1 MERYRIISLVDITRS
16 MASRSETDKIKIGQQ
31 SNFNSLIQAI
41 GIRANID
48 WDRDPKAHDGRL
60 PDPLEGAAA
69 YWVWE
74 FNTEKDSIFLKNDDP
89 VWLLKEDIHGVPIVS
104 GLNNTVEIIPAVFQ
118 TKGDKQNIWIDKIN

>member
-16 MASRSETDKIKIGQQ
+16 RASRSETDKIKIGQQ

-48 WDRDPKAHDGRL
+48 WDQDPKEHDGRF
-60 PDPLEGAAA
+60 PDPIEGAGT

-74 FNTEKDSIFLKNDDP
+74 FVTERYSVFLKDNDP
-89 VWLLKEDIHGVPIVS
+89 VFLVKEDIHGVPVIDR
-104 GLNNTVEIIPAVFQ
+104 LNNTVELTPSAFQ
-118 TKGDKQNIWIDKIN
+118 TRGDKQNIWISKIN